1 MRSRFEDVQTD
12 HCHPRVPERAAL
24 STSCCARSP
33 WPKPLGHEV
42 SMIDTII
49 LVIDR

>member
-1 MRSRFEDVQTD
+1 MEDGMAIA
-12 HCHPRVPERAAL
+12 RMPERASL

-33 WPKPLGHEV
+33 WPKPLGYEV